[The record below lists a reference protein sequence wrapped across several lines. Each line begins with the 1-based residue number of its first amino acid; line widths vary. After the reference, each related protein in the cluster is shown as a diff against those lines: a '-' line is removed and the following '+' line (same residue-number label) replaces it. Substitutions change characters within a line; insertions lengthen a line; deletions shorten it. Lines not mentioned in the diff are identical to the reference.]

1 MAEYLF
7 GFFRELCWTR
17 RPGYS
22 APLSLEYRE
31 IEAWCRLTRRTL
43 AQWELRVLLEM
54 DMTYLEALR
63 EKEEAERV
71 PERPIPGETL
81 SPRPLT
87 PELFDSIFNND
98 NLPRHKRGD
107 A

>member
-1 MAEYLF
+1 
-7 GFFRELCWTR
+7 
-17 RPGYS
+17 
-22 APLSLEYRE
+22 
-31 IEAWCRLTRRTL
+31 
-43 AQWELRVLLEM
+43 LRVLLEM

-71 PERPIPGETL
+71 PESPIPGETL

-107 A
+107 D